1 MKKQK
6 TQLTPELATELAYGN
21 ICKGC
26 KHYKQQDDGDAI
38 CGLTNEELAS
48 PKGSCPEF
56 STSDDALMRL
66 INRTNQEMN
75 KIEGRGRWFRD
86 VGLVVPFL
94 ALFVG
99 CLTGIQSWTPTA
111 LYIVIGIV
119 VIVLIVCLWV
129 YIRSLKKSHSKEK
142 KVIRLLAKLDGNHKK
157 DITLSRIVESISRL
171 GYAPR
176 IFEEDTIHI
185 KYGDLN
191 MYINYGDGLLIMQVR
206 YDVPDE
212 DKAKINRYRRCLF
225 EYMSEVRLVKVVIV
239 DDDMIIYTIESP
251 MQYMD
256 EFERYF
262 ESFARLL
269 SVVNGDF
276 FERYGQIVNP
286 TPNRRFIYS
295 LAYRLIPAMLDHIS
309 KKEHNFTCEALW
321 NEEWIRQTIRDTKGY
336 VVDAELAKFRVLS
349 VNDYGEIKQV
359 VYQFPEPQ
367 AAPEA
372 KYGAVLI
379 NTRTLEYQYY
389 TLEMSNDDLWCY
401 GGVKDEQ
408 HLNYGEAKSAD
419 LESFLTWVLSDN
431 KTIEAQSILSK

>member
-6 TQLTPELATELAYGN
+6 SQLTSELATELTYGN
-21 ICKGC
+21 LCKGC

-48 PKGSCPEF
+48 PKGSCSEF
-56 STSDDALMRL
+56 SASDDRLMHL
-66 INRTNQEMN
+66 IDRTNQELN
-75 KIEGRGRWFRD
+75 KIERRGRWFRD
-86 VGLVVPFL
+86 IGLAVPFL

-99 CLTGIQSWTPTA
+99 CMTGIQSWTPTA
-111 LYIVIGIV
+111 LYIMIAIA
-119 VIVLIVCLWV
+119 VIVPIVFLMI
-129 YIRSLKKSHSKEK
+129 YIGTLKKSYSEGIHLL
-142 KVIRLLAKLDGNHKK
+142 RLLAKLDGSHKK
-157 DITLSRIVESISRL
+157 DITLSHIVESLSRL

-185 KYGDLN
+185 RYGDLN

-212 DKAKINRYRRCLF
+212 DKAKIARYRRCYF

-239 DDDMIIYTIESP
+239 DDDMVIYTIEAP
-251 MQYMD
+251 MQYMN

-269 SVVNGDF
+269 SVANSDF
-276 FERYGQIVNP
+276 LERYEQIIDP
-286 TPNRRFIYS
+286 TPNRYYIYY
-295 LAYRLIPAMLDHIS
+295 LAYRLIPTMLDLLR
-309 KKEHNFTCEALW
+309 KKEHNSTYRVLW
-321 NEEWIRQTIRDTKGY
+321 DEEMIRKTIRYKVGY
-336 VVDAELAKFRVLS
+336 VNETELAKFRVLS

-401 GGVKDEQ
+401 GGVKDEL
-408 HLNYGEAKSAD
+408 HLNYGEVKSAD